1 MKNSMAM
8 AYAMKRHAAKKAHG
22 GSVSNEN
29 LEPESLQQTP
39 MRMYSNGGIARAIM
53 KKKMPSEDM
62 SEDMSATDDLI
73 GEEEQ
78 SSDNVDPKS
87 RRKMTL
93 AKIMSEM
100 HSRHYKK

>member
-29 LEPESLQQTP
+29 LETESLQQTP
-39 MRMYSNGGIARAIM
+39 MSMYSKGGIARAIM

-62 SEDMSATDDLI
+62 SATDDLI
-73 GEEEQ
+73 SEEEQ

-87 RRKMTL
+87 KRKMTL